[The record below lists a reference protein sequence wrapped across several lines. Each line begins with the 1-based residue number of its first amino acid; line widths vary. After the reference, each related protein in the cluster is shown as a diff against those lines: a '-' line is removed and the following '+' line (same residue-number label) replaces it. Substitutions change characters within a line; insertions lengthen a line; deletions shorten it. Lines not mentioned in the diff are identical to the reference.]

1 MTATTTPTFV
11 PERRGLTFGGILNSE
26 FIKLRTLRST
36 LWCYAIIVVITLGL
50 GFVLATSYSSN
61 TTLPGYSQ
69 QAIWLLASTVGVAF
83 GQLVIAVL
91 GALVITGEY
100 GTGMIRSTLTAVPKR
115 IPALTAKALVFGVVT
130 FLIAF
135 VAVVL
140 TAVVIAP
147 ILPSR
152 GVQPDF
158 GDSKVWLALVGA
170 AVALA
175 LVGVLS
181 LSIGA
186 IIRNSAGGIAISL
199 GLLLVLPTIIS
210 IFAAV
215 TRLTWVGNVQQFLPN
230 SAAGRMYSYVSNST
244 AVATDGSFVLEPW
257 QAVLVLVG
265 WVAVFF
271 ALAAVL
277 LKRRDA

>member
-69 QAIWLLASTVGVAF
+69 QATWLLASTVGVAF

-100 GTGMIRSTLTAVPKR
+100 GTGMIRSTLAAVPKR
-115 IPALTAKALVFGVVT
+115 IPALAAKALVFGVVT
-130 FLIAF
+130 FFIAF

-152 GVQPDF
+152 GVHPDF

-199 GLLLVLPTIIS
+199 GLLLVLPTIVS
-210 IFAAV
+210 IFVAV
-215 TRLTWVGNVQQFLPN
+215 TRIAWMRNLENFLP
-230 SAAGRMYSYVSNST
+230 SQAAGRMYAYVSNT
-244 AVATDGSFVLEPW
+244 TTLQLPGTFVLEPW
-257 QAVLVLVG
+257 QAVLVLVA
-265 WVAVFF
+265 WVAVFV

>member
-36 LWCYAIIVVITLGL
+36 VWCYAIIVAITLGL
-50 GFVLATSYSSN
+50 GLLLAGTYTSD
-61 TTLPGYSQ
+61 TPLPGYSQ
-69 QAIWLLASTVGVAF
+69 QAIWLLVSTIGVAF

-115 IPALTAKALVFGVVT
+115 IPALAAKALVFGVVT
-130 FLIAF
+130 FVIAF
-135 VAVVL
+135 IAILL
-140 TAVVIAP
+140 TALLVAP

-158 GDSKVWLALVGA
+158 GDSAIWLALLGA

-186 IIRNSAGGIAISL
+186 IIRNSAGGVAISL
-199 GLLLVLPTIIS
+199 GLLLVLPTIVS

-215 TRLTWVGNVQQFLPN
+215 TRLDWIRNVEQFLPN
-230 SAAGRMYSYVSNST
+230 QAAGRMYAYVSNVTVPST
-244 AVATDGSFVLEPW
+244 TGTLLLEPW
-257 QAVLVLVG
+257 QAVLVLVA

>member
-100 GTGMIRSTLTAVPKR
+100 GTGMIRSTLAAVPKR
-115 IPALTAKALVFGVVT
+115 IPALAAKALVFGVVT
-130 FLIAF
+130 FFIAF

-152 GVQPDF
+152 GVHPDF

-199 GLLLVLPTIIS
+199 GLLLVLPTIVS
-210 IFAAV
+210 IFVAV
-215 TRLTWVGNVQQFLPN
+215 TRIAWMRNLENFLP
-230 SAAGRMYSYVSNST
+230 SQAAGRMYAYVSNT
-244 AVATDGSFVLEPW
+244 TTLQLPGTFVLEPW
-257 QAVLVLVG
+257 QAVLVLVA
-265 WVAVFF
+265 WVAVFV

>member
-115 IPALTAKALVFGVVT
+115 IPALAAKALVFGVVT
-130 FLIAF
+130 FFIAF

-152 GVQPDF
+152 GVHPDF

-199 GLLLVLPTIIS
+199 GLLLVLPTIVS
-210 IFAAV
+210 IFVAV
-215 TRLTWVGNVQQFLPN
+215 TRIAWMRNLENFLP
-230 SAAGRMYSYVSNST
+230 SQAAGRMYAYVSNT
-244 AVATDGSFVLEPW
+244 TTLQLPGTFVLEPW
-257 QAVLVLVG
+257 QAVLVLVA
-265 WVAVFF
+265 WVAVFV